1 MTPTFEWNQAK
12 AAGNV
17 RKHGVRFEEA
27 RTVFEDEEALLIP
40 DPIHSVGDPMKT
52 RYDFSDGTKNPY
64 AKRLKRSVTIRLD
77 ASTVDYFKGLAA
89 EMELPYQSLINLYLR
104 DCAASGRRLSMRW
117 QSTKSRAG

>member
-52 RYDFSDGTKNPY
+52 R
-64 AKRLKRSVTIRLD
+64 
-77 ASTVDYFKGLAA
+77 
-89 EMELPYQSLINLYLR
+89 
-104 DCAASGRRLSMRW
+104 
-117 QSTKSRAG
+117 